1 MGRTAPSG
9 INVPKY
15 GSVTTCKKEPPT
27 MSITRIG
34 LDTAKSI
41 FQVHGVDETGK
52 ATTKRKLQRSEMI
65 PFFEKL
71 EPCTIYLEAC
81 GAGHYWARVL
91 IGLGHDVKLIAP
103 EAVKPFVKKGKKND
117 PADAAALCEA
127 GGRPNIK
134 FVPVKTVEQQ
144 AILAVH
150 SVRALLVK
158 QQTMLSNAMRGLAAE
173 FGLIVPKGI
182 DKLVELMAFVDAD
195 ESIPKQ
201 ARQAVKELLDQLE
214 AVGERIETLEA
225 EIVAHARQDKAARRL
240 ATIPGVGPIT
250 ASLIAATVAD
260 FGVFKRARDFAAW
273 LGLVPRQHS
282 TGGKTRLG
290 RITKTGNREI
300 RKLLVLGATAM
311 VYRAPQW
318 NSVVGAWT
326 RGILERRPVR
336 LVTVA
341 LANKMARIAW
351 AVMTRKEVYRPKGG
365 VAAAVTA
372 AA

>member
-1 MGRTAPSG
+1 M
-9 INVPKY
+9 N
-15 GSVTTCKKEPPT
+15 
-27 MSITRIG
+27 ITRIG

-52 ATTKRKLQRSEMI
+52 AIMKRKLQRCEMLR
-65 PFFEKL
+65 FFERL

-81 GAGHYWARVL
+81 GAGHHWARVL

-103 EAVKPFVKKGKKND
+103 EAVKPFVKKNKKND

-195 ESIPKQ
+195 ASVPKQ
-201 ARQAVKELLDQLE
+201 ARQAGKELLDQCE

-225 EIVAHARQDKAARRL
+225 EIVAHVRQDKAARRL
-240 ATIPGVGPIT
+240 ATIPGIGPIT

-273 LGLVPRQHS
+273 LGLVPR
-282 TGGKTRLG
+282 GKTRLG

-300 RKLLVLGATAM
+300 RKCLVLGAQSMTF
-311 VYRAPQW
+311 RAPQW
-318 NSVVGAWT
+318 KSAAGVWT
-326 RGILERRPVR
+326 DSLLQRRPVR

-341 LANKMARIAW
+341 LANKIARIAW
-351 AVMTRKEVYRPKGG
+351 ALMTRDEVYHAKGR
-365 VAAAVTA
+365 VVTA
-372 AA
+372 AEVTA

>member
-1 MGRTAPSG
+1 M
-9 INVPKY
+9 N
-15 GSVTTCKKEPPT
+15 
-27 MSITRIG
+27 ITRLG
-34 LDTAKSI
+34 LDTAKSV

-52 ATTKRKLQRSEMI
+52 AIMKRKLQRSEMF

-91 IGLGHDVKLIAP
+91 IGFGHDVKLIAP
-103 EAVKPFVKKGKKND
+103 EAVKPFVKKDKKND

-182 DKLVELMAFVDAD
+182 DKLVELMGVVDAD
-195 ESIPKQ
+195 ASGPKQ
-201 ARQAVKELLDQLE
+201 ARQAGKELLDQCE

-240 ATIPGVGPIT
+240 TTIPGVGPIT
-250 ASLIAATVAD
+250 ASLS
-260 FGVFKRARDFAAW
+260 R
-273 LGLVPRQHS
+273 H
-282 TGGKTRLG
+282 RL
-290 RITKTGNREI
+290 
-300 RKLLVLGATAM
+300 
-311 VYRAPQW
+311 
-318 NSVVGAWT
+318 
-326 RGILERRPVR
+326 
-336 LVTVA
+336 
-341 LANKMARIAW
+341 
-351 AVMTRKEVYRPKGG
+351 KEVE
-365 VAAAVTA
+365 
-372 AA
+372 

>member
-1 MGRTAPSG
+1 
-9 INVPKY
+9 
-15 GSVTTCKKEPPT
+15 

-34 LDTAKSI
+34 LDTAKSV
-41 FQVHGVDETGK
+41 FQLHGLDETGK
-52 ATTKRKLQRSEMI
+52 AKLKSKLQRSQMV
-65 PFFEKL
+65 PFFEQL
-71 EPCTIYLEAC
+71 ERCTIYLEAC

-103 EAVKPFVKKGKKND
+103 EAVRPFVKKGKKND

-127 GGRPNIK
+127 GARPDIK

-150 SVRALLVK
+150 SVRTLLVK

-182 DKLVELMAFVDAD
+182 DKLVELMALIGAD
-195 ESIPKQ
+195 ESVPKQ
-201 ARQAVKELLDQLE
+201 ARQTARELFDQRE

-225 EIVAHARQDKAARRL
+225 EIVAHARQDEAARRL

-282 TGGKTRLG
+282 SAGKTRLG
-290 RITKTGNREI
+290 KITKSGNREI
-300 RKLLVLGATAM
+300 RKSLVMGALSMTF
-311 VYRAPQW
+311 RAPQW
-318 NSVVGAWT
+318 KSAAGVWT
-326 RGILERRPVR
+326 CHLLESRPVR
-336 LVTVA
+336 LVSVA
-341 LANKMARIAW
+341 LANKIARIAW
-351 AVMTRKEVYRPKGG
+351 ALMTRGEVYHAKGRL
-365 VAAAVTA
+365 VAAAEPA
-372 AA
+372 A

>member
-1 MGRTAPSG
+1 M
-9 INVPKY
+9 N
-15 GSVTTCKKEPPT
+15 
-27 MSITRIG
+27 ITRIG

-52 ATTKRKLQRSEMI
+52 AIMKRKLQRCEML
-65 PFFEKL
+65 PFFERL

-195 ESIPKQ
+195 ASVPKQ
-201 ARQAVKELLDQLE
+201 ARQAGKELLDQCE

-240 ATIPGVGPIT
+240 TTIPGVGPIT

-260 FGVFKRARDFAAW
+260 FGLFKRARDFAAW

-300 RKLLVLGATAM
+300 RKCLVLGAQSMTF
-311 VYRAPQW
+311 RAPQW
-318 NSVVGAWT
+318 KSAAGVWT
-326 RGILERRPVR
+326 DSLLQRRPFR

-341 LANKMARIAW
+341 LANKIARIAW
-351 AVMTRKEVYRPKGG
+351 ALMTRDEVYHAKGRV
-365 VAAAVTA
+365 VAAAEVVA
-372 AA
+372 